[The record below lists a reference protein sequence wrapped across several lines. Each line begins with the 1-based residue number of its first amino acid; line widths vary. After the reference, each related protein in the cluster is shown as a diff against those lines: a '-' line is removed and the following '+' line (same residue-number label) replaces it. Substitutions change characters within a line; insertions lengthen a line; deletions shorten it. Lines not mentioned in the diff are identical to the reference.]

1 MAQPLPAPQQFPGI
15 DTENKPE
22 QQITP
27 DGKERWLDD
36 EGDQRTDRVTK
47 KNIEGSQKKVE
58 IWGTLAFSISLKKN
72 TKKKSVDSR
81 LRVQLSMK
89 PNLRA
94 RVVAGTLK
102 KKIPSNVLLMIEQ
115 QDSQE
120 RTKKG
125 IAGGG
130 VEVSN

>member
-1 MAQPLPAPQQFPGI
+1 
-15 DTENKPE
+15 
-22 QQITP
+22 
-27 DGKERWLDD
+27 
-36 EGDQRTDRVTK
+36 
-47 KNIEGSQKKVE
+47 
-58 IWGTLAFSISLKKN
+58 
-72 TKKKSVDSR
+72 
-81 LRVQLSMK
+81 MK

-125 IAGGG
+125 ITGGG